1 MMGNDDN
8 YDEDLIDA
16 GELLDDDGNVDPA
29 AVSSRK
35 QDGITAAVCEAL
47 RLDMVGTEKTAQSI
61 ADDVLTQY
69 CRETIRRHLY
79 GECSHDVETPP
90 VERVCR
96 WESVED
102 SGDGDDNTR

>member
-8 YDEDLIDA
+8 YDADLIDA
-16 GELLDDDGNVDPA
+16 GELLDDDGNIDPA
-29 AVSSRK
+29 AVTGRK

-47 RLDMVGTEKTAQSI
+47 RLDMAGSEKTAQSI

-96 WESVED
+96 WEPVEE
-102 SGDGDDNTR
+102 